1 MKEKLNL
8 DLFDL
13 ADYPKEMLSY
23 LKNYGFH
30 FNKKAC
36 EEAVKGL
43 KRRNPASGKEEP
55 IDAKSK
61 EEIEQ
66 IMVKYNIKLENNT
79 LYDFVWVYNMLM
91 SDYWKSAIEDELHL
105 AKAVKDMIDDVDQ
118 RDGFIFN
125 RWISDRMFNGEPI
138 EWADFV

>member
-1 MKEKLNL
+1 MKDKINL
-8 DLFDL
+8 DLIDMS
-13 ADYPKEMLSY
+13 DYPRAMRAY

-43 KRRNPASGKEEP
+43 KRKNPATGKEEP

-61 EEIEQ
+61 EEVEQ
-66 IMVKYNIKLENNT
+66 MLVKHNVKLDNNT

-91 SDYWKSAIEDELHL
+91 SDYWKSAVEDELHL
-105 AKAVKDMIDDVDQ
+105 CRAVKDMIDDIDQ

-125 RWISDRMFNGEPI
+125 RWMSDRMFNGEPI
-138 EWADFV
+138 GWDDLL